1 MAFASAVVEKL
12 TAGRHIEAM
21 ARNSPGENI
30 LNETPLDPVHY
41 RDAMSRYAGHV
52 QLVTTAHDGMRRGVI
67 ITAACSVSDN
77 PATVLICLNSSN
89 AKNDIFLQS
98 RIFSLNA
105 LGAHH
110 QALADVFS
118 GRTKEFQEDRFAAA
132 EFETLATGAPV
143 LADALAAFDC
153 RVTEVVRGSTH
164 NVIFGEVVAVR
175 FSDAKPA
182 LVYMHRDYHSL
193 GHAR

>member
-1 MAFASAVVEKL
+1 
-12 TAGRHIEAM
+12 M
-21 ARNSPGENI
+21 ARNWPGENI
-30 LNETPLDPVHY
+30 LNEKPLDPVRY

-52 QLVTTAHDGMRRGVI
+52 QLVTTVHGGTRRGVI

-110 QALADVFS
+110 QRLADTFS
-118 GRTKEFQEDRFAAA
+118 GRVPEAPDDRFAAA
-132 EFETLATGAPV
+132 EFDTLETGAPV

-153 RVTEVVRGSTH
+153 RVTEVIRGSTH

-175 FSDAKPA
+175 FTEAKPA
-182 LVYMHRDYHSL
+182 LLYMHRDYHSL
-193 GHAR
+193 GA